1 MKILSAIVLALLL
14 AAPQAY
20 AQQGQAVDLPGGRS
34 LLMRPKAPQASLI
47 LMPGGAGSIGVT
59 SDGTLTRLRGNSL
72 VRTADAFLKRNLA
85 VLIVDADTDLRAAV
99 DYMAAIKRPV
109 IVAGTSRGTLR
120 AAEGIAR
127 GARPDRLVLTS
138 GFLSAESGNPR
149 QNVMAILGSP
159 DRLPPTLVVHHRQ
172 DACRLTL
179 PAGVDPFVK
188 WAGGRARVTWI
199 DGGTSEGDPCEAF
212 AHHGFNGVEGRM
224 VAAVAGFR

>member
-1 MKILSAIVLALLL
+1 
-14 AAPQAY
+14 
-20 AQQGQAVDLPGGRS
+20 
-34 LLMRPKAPQASLI
+34 MR
-47 LMPGGAGSIGVT
+47 T
-59 SDGTLTRLRGNSL
+59 SGD
-72 VRTADAFLKRNLA
+72 FLKRNLA

-99 DYMAAIKRPV
+99 DYMASIKRPV

-127 GARPDRLVLTS
+127 GARPDRLVLTA
-138 GFLSAESGNPR
+138 GFLSSESGNPR

-172 DACRLTL
+172 DACRFTL

-188 WAGGRARVTWI
+188 WAAGRARVTWI
-199 DGGTSEGDPCEAF
+199 DGGESEDDACEAF
-212 AHHGFNGVEGRM
+212 AHHGFNGVEARM